1 MNILNI
7 NLAYSLKIG
16 PHHRFGG
23 VMPFQELLN
32 EHESCFAYVTGT
44 SNLDEF
50 KTAAKGVRDL
60 DLLEESLG
68 MCLRSQF

>member
-1 MNILNI
+1 
-7 NLAYSLKIG
+7 
-16 PHHRFGG
+16 
-23 VMPFQELLN
+23 MPFQELLN